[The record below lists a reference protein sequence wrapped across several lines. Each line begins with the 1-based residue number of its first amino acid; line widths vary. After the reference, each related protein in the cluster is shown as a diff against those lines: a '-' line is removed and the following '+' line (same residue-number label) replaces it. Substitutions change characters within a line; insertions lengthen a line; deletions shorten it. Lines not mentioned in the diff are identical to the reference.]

1 MRNVLGSGGRE
12 RLAALMAEC
21 PLVGFDFDGTLV
33 ALSEHPSEV
42 GLTADTRTLLIR
54 LAERVPV
61 VVITGRSRADVSA
74 RLEGVPLFGIAGN
87 HGVEPFG
94 ETPDV
99 VELVAE
105 WHAALL
111 RDFAKLPG
119 IAIEDKRFSLTVD
132 YRHAPD
138 MEATRDAIHAAAKR
152 LPRARLLG
160 GRHADFNIAPDGA
173 PNKGTALTA
182 FMQMAQRTAAI
193 YVGDDRTD
201 EDAFRLELPSF
212 AAIRVGR
219 REHSAAP
226 FFLEAQTDMDRLIE
240 TLLDGA
246 PDTPERPA

>member
-1 MRNVLGSGGRE
+1 MRNVLGPGGRE
-12 RLAALMAEC
+12 RLAALMSER

-33 ALSEHPSEV
+33 ALSEHPTEV
-42 GLTADTRTLLIR
+42 GLTADTRRLLAR

-74 RLEGVPLFGIAGN
+74 RLDGLPLFGIAGN

-94 ETPDV
+94 ETQEVLD
-99 VELVAE
+99 LVAG
-105 WHAALL
+105 WHASLL
-111 RDFAKLPG
+111 RDLAKRTG

-138 MEATRDAIHAAAKR
+138 LEATREAIHTAAKR

-160 GRHADFNIAPDGA
+160 GRHADFNIAPDNA
-173 PNKGTALTA
+173 PNKGTALAA
-182 FMQMAQRTAAI
+182 FMQQANRTAAI

-201 EDAFRLELPSF
+201 EDAFRLELASF

-226 FFLEAQTDMDRLIE
+226 FFLESQTDMDGLIE
-240 TLLDGA
+240 LLLDGA
-246 PDTPERPA
+246 GS